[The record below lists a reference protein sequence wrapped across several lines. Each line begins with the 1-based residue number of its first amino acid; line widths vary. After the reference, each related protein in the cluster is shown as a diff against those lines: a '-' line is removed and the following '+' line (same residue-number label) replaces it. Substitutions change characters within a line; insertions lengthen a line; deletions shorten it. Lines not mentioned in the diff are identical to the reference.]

1 MVDVQKEI
9 RITGFGGSFRKG
21 SYKGMLLRE
30 AQRLMPDSSILEI
43 ADISGIPLYNQDLE
57 SQLPTT
63 EVVSLS
69 REGHRKS

>member
-1 MVDVQKEI
+1 
-9 RITGFGGSFRKG
+9 
-21 SYKGMLLRE
+21 MLLRE

-63 EVVSLS
+63 EVVGLS